1 MKKRTTFLK
10 KNKKGST
17 LMLVVGICSILL
29 IFLTTSLS
37 VAQLARQQTYIQYNK
52 KQAYYSAN
60 SAVNLFAK
68 NATSDADLKDFISNM
83 AAGSSFTSNRINI
96 EGLGEVEYIV
106 SKTSSGSVKVT
117 AKAYYNNAVS
127 ESSVILSG
135 NGKDT
140 RIPQFEAASVSH
152 EEAGFSNGF
161 LATGDVVAWTDN
173 AKMQMT
179 NTGKVFGNV
188 YVVGDLETNDHSA
201 IFQGGKDSEY
211 SIIVTGRFY
220 ITNNVNIE
228 YSPTVSKAYINC
240 KELKSDARNFTLGMP
255 EKKIDVHCNS
265 LDLDGGST
273 SKYYSNIYVYKTV
286 GSANPPYV
294 NLNGVTINGDLYI
307 DDNFSLNGHTH
318 NAVINGNL
326 IVNGTFKVDSN
337 NGLIVN
343 GNVYCKKFVGSTS
356 GWTLGNNGKIYSPDG
371 SLRGSY
377 EVNWDE
383 TTDRPVLATRTKPSI
398 PDPEEVFAP
407 YTVDV
412 STYINQDAITNGER
426 YENVAN
432 NTVIDKSGVLI
443 GSLWQKK
450 IKIKVKEENIWLQ
463 LDVNQIGESEIIIE
477 KDPNYPNTCVYFVI
491 PGNVQI
497 HKSIVMTS
505 ETKSKLEDGNSVFYV
520 GNRDNTAQALT
531 KGQEVYWLLNDGS
544 LLDITGS
551 AGAGSTIEG
560 YIYGPK
566 ATVKSDNKGAYTTK
580 YTLNGKTNGDN
591 LREISPHIIG
601 ASVVQKITI
610 SNEGGILYLIP
621 RSEGL
626 GSGVIGGPGGGASS
640 WKVDK
645 FVRK

>member
-83 AAGSSFTSNRINI
+83 SAGSSYTSDRIPV

-140 RIPQFEAASVSH
+140 RIPQFDAASVSH
-152 EEAGFSNGF
+152 EKAGFSNNF

-173 AKMQMT
+173 DKMQLT
-179 NTGKVFGNV
+179 NTGKVYGNV
-188 YVVGDLETNDHSA
+188 YVVGDLETNSNSA
-201 IFQGGKDSEY
+201 IFQGGKDTIY
-211 SIIVTGRFY
+211 SIIVTGKFY

-228 YSPTVSKAYINC
+228 YSKTVSKAYINC

-265 LDLDGGST
+265 LNLDGAST
-273 SKYYSNIYVYKTV
+273 SEYYSNIYVYKTV
-286 GSANPPYV
+286 GSYV

-307 DDNFSLNGHTH
+307 DGNFSLNGHTH

-326 IVNGTFKVDSN
+326 IVNGTFEVDSN
-337 NGLIVN
+337 NGLKVN
-343 GNVYCKKFVGSTS
+343 GNVYCKEFVGSTS
-356 GWTLGNNGKIYSPDG
+356 GWTLGNNGKIYSPNG
-371 SLRGSY
+371 SLKGSY
-377 EVNWDE
+377 QVVWDE

-398 PDPEEVFAP
+398 PDPEVVFAP

-426 YENVAN
+426 YENVAD
-432 NTVIDKSGVLI
+432 NTVIDKSGVLK
-443 GSLWQKK
+443 GSLWRKK

-463 LDVNQIGESEIIIE
+463 LDVNQIVEGEIIIE
-477 KDPNYPNTCVYFVI
+477 KDPNYPNTCVYFVV
-491 PGNVQI
+491 PENKSVQVY
-497 HKSIVMTS
+497 KSIVMTS

-520 GNRDNTAQALT
+520 GNRDNIAQALT
-531 KGQEVYWLLNDGS
+531 KGQEVYWLLEDGS
-544 LLDITGS
+544 TLDITGS
-551 AGAGSTIEG
+551 GNGSTIEG

-566 ATVKSDNKGAYTTK
+566 ATVKSDNKGAYTTN
-580 YTLNGKTNGDN
+580 YTVNGLTTIGNK
-591 LREISPHIIG
+591 LSISPHIIG
-601 ASVVQKITI
+601 AVVAQKVNI

-626 GSGVIGGPGGGASS
+626 GSGVTGGGGGEISS